1 MILQKTSIIA
11 VIFFANLS
19 FAQTVTP
26 AKAVKLGTIDIHQH
40 EEVWNV
46 NIQNMEMPSPDG
58 DSEKSI
64 LLRLK
69 NTQTEK
75 YPRNNSTSTFEKSNT
90 KSLGDSVFS
99 SIMGFEGNAYNNRVP
114 NDNTIAISNDG
125 ILISCNNSRF
135 LFYDTE
141 ADTLMKLGFLNDF
154 ISSYN
159 LTVSKYDPKLTYD
172 PIEDRFILVFLAG
185 TNYQIS
191 KIPVA
196 FSSSNN
202 PMDPWHVYLVE
213 GNAIGSNHWTD
224 YPAIALN
231 YNDFFITGNLLE
243 NNTSWQTGFSQS
255 LIWQIDKW
263 SGYNGDSLLNMQI
276 WSDIKENN
284 VNIRNI
290 HPVKSA
296 RTLGGEK
303 QYFLSNRNF
312 AAESDTVYLI
322 SIDNTLNSGI
332 AQMEVRKLS
341 NPNHYFMAPNAQQ
354 SIAKE
359 LATNDSRVLG
369 AIMDENWIQYV
380 HNTLDTATGTC
391 AVYHGIIENYEDPSP
406 TLSGKIISDTVMD
419 LGYPN
424 IASSSENINDKEV
437 VIGFN
442 FTSPVDTNGVAC
454 VYMNNIEE
462 YSNIIKLKVG
472 NSPISVLSGNLER
485 WGDYFGIQRKFDE
498 PCSIWIGGMYGKSI
512 GNNGTWISKVN
523 TKENCFNNFASVPIK
538 ETQTKATV
546 FPNPTSNIATIEFE
560 IKQNEPI
567 KISICDLNGKNNT
580 LLYNDLVK
588 KGMNRLTFNLDHLS
602 TGIYIIQIQ
611 GDKTQITKKLIV
623 E

>member
-1 MILQKTSIIA
+1 MILQKITILSL
-11 VIFFANLS
+11 IFITNIS
-19 FAQTVTP
+19 FGQSVTP
-26 AKAVKLGTIDIHQH
+26 AKATKLGTIDILQH
-40 EEVWNV
+40 NEVWNV
-46 NIQNMEMPSPDG
+46 NVQNLEMPSPDG
-58 DSEKSI
+58 DSEKSK

-69 NTQTEK
+69 NEQAAK
-75 YPRNNSTSTFEKSNT
+75 YPRKSISTLSEKSQY

-99 SIMGFEGNAYNNRVP
+99 TIIGFEGNAYNNRVP
-114 NDNTIAISNDG
+114 NDNSIAISNDG
-125 ILISCNNSRF
+125 ILISCINSRF

-141 ADTLMKLGFLNDF
+141 ADTLMRIGFLNDF

-172 PIEDRFILVFLAG
+172 PIADRFILVFLVG
-185 TNYQIS
+185 TNYQSS

-196 FSSSNN
+196 FSSTNN
-202 PMDPWHVYLVE
+202 PMDPWHVYLIE
-213 GNAIGSNHWTD
+213 GNAVGSDHWTD
-224 YPAIALN
+224 YPAIAVN
-231 YNDFFITGNLLE
+231 YTDFFLTGNLLE
-243 NNTSWQTGFSQS
+243 NNTSWQIGFSQS

-284 VNIRNI
+284 LNIRNI

-354 SIAKE
+354 SISKE
-359 LATNDSRVLG
+359 LATNDSRMLG

-406 TLSGKIISDTVMD
+406 TLSGTIISDTIMD

-424 IASSSENINDKEV
+424 IASSAEYLNDKEV

-472 NSPISVLSGNLER
+472 NSPISVLSGNLDR
-485 WGDYFGIQRKFDE
+485 WGDYFGIQRKYDE
-498 PCSIWIGGMYGKSI
+498 PCSIWLGGMFGKTI
-512 GNNGTWISKVN
+512 GNNGTWISRVN
-523 TKENCFNNFASVPIK
+523 TKENCFNNFANVPVK
-538 ETQTKATV
+538 ETHSKATI
-546 FPNPTSNIATIEFE
+546 FPNPTSSVATIEFE
-560 IKQNEPI
+560 IEQTEPVR
-567 KISICDLNGKNNT
+567 ISIIDINGKNNVI
-580 LLYNDLVK
+580 LHEDLVK
-588 KGMNRLTFNLDHLS
+588 KGVNRLTFNVDHLAK
-602 TGIYIIQIQ
+602 GMYIVQIQ
-611 GDKTQITKKLIV
+611 GEKTQITKKLIV